1 MIGDRNQDF
10 MARAIELSR
19 QGMLAGE
26 GGPFGAVIVRDGEIV
41 AEGNNKVLAT
51 NDPTNHAEM
60 VALRR
65 AAEKLKSFD
74 LSGCEIYVNAEPCPM
89 CLGAIYWAQLKK
101 VRFANTRY
109 DATEGNPR
117 PSLVWGFP
125 LLLCRCHPVVEVNV
139 LEPLPR
145 RGRGIVR
152 VCHGD
157 HDARTLDRETL
168 PADPAGVEN
177 QVPAVRV
184 PSQAD

>member
-109 DATEGNPR
+109 DATEIGFDGALIYDELAKPLEERRIDVKHVPDPR
-117 PSLVWGFP
+117 A
-125 LLLCRCHPVVEVNV
+125 REVFDEW
-139 LEPLPR
+139 LGMADK
-145 RGRGIVR
+145 GRY
-152 VCHGD
+152 
-157 HDARTLDRETL
+157 
-168 PADPAGVEN
+168 
-177 QVPAVRV
+177 
-184 PSQAD
+184 

>member
-109 DATEGNPR
+109 DATEIGFDDALIYDELAKPLEERRIDVKHVPDPR
-117 PSLVWGFP
+117 A
-125 LLLCRCHPVVEVNV
+125 REVFDEW
-139 LEPLPR
+139 LGMADK
-145 RGRGIVR
+145 GRY
-152 VCHGD
+152 
-157 HDARTLDRETL
+157 
-168 PADPAGVEN
+168 
-177 QVPAVRV
+177 
-184 PSQAD
+184 

>member
-19 QGMLAGE
+19 QGMLVGE

-109 DATEGNPR
+109 DATEIGFDDALIYDELAKPLEERRIDVKHVPDPR
-117 PSLVWGFP
+117 A
-125 LLLCRCHPVVEVNV
+125 REVFD
-139 LEPLPR
+139 EWMGMADK
-145 RGRGIVR
+145 GRY
-152 VCHGD
+152 
-157 HDARTLDRETL
+157 
-168 PADPAGVEN
+168 
-177 QVPAVRV
+177 
-184 PSQAD
+184 